1 MNQCASCHRSY
12 EPTISAIHRDCLT
25 HEILLPDFVI
35 LERLQRRFHIPP
47 DSTPSNSSALLQL
60 FLGLIKTLQQDIP
73 LLLET
78 SRHHVRT
85 GPHQH
90 VIQLANS
97 TRPRIN
103 VLVPQTDQFLSFE
116 VGSDLTINDLKEF
129 ITAETSIPASA
140 QILSVNGR
148 PLTNNSQTL
157 QAAGIQDDDMLAVA
171 ARQPQQPQRQPAPA
185 SSNQAPSENQQI
197 EQARQQILGQPQHL
211 ERLRN
216 QTPELANAINDPTRF
231 RELFLASRRAQEAQ
245 LRTEQQR
252 LARLDDDVNEENQ
265 EEIYKRIQQQNIEAE
280 YERTMEENPECTSSP
295 LPRLLPL
302 T

>member
-1 MNQCASCHRSY
+1 ML
-12 EPTISAIHRDCLT
+12 EW
-25 HEILLPDFVI
+25 LL
-35 LERLQRRFHIPP
+35 
-47 DSTPSNSSALLQL
+47 S
-60 FLGLIKTLQQDIP
+60 LIKTQHRSFLKQFKA
-73 LLLET
+73 
-78 SRHHVRT
+78 SCNHVRT
-85 GPHQH
+85 SSFRRCHES
-90 VIQLANS
+90 ANNI
-97 TRPRIN
+97 RPRIN
-103 VLVPQTDQFLSFE
+103 VSVPQTDQFLSFE

-148 PLTNNSQTL
+148 PLTNNTQTL

-171 ARQPQQPQRQPAPA
+171 ARQPQQAQRQPAPA

-280 YERTMEENPECTSSP
+280 YERTMEENPECMFPFPHLLFPP
-295 LPRLLPL
+295 LPLPPQH
-302 T
+302 